1 MMTLQPDWEAIKA
14 EYEGG
19 TPLRAL
25 AAKYGVSK
33 SAIAKHKYQEHWA
46 EKKSGQVDKISDT
59 GGRTRDIN
67 AATRVHMAIRIYL
80 EEHPTWD
87 EIARRTGFASRGAC
101 HSAVMREMER
111 IVADDVQELRTF
123 ELHRLEKIEARCY
136 KAAVDEVNEGWTWA
150 VDRFLATSKRKAEL
164 MGMDAQKEDYTGPQV
179 IIEEVPMQ
187 YFTGPVVSS
196 GEPS

>member
-111 IVADDVQELRTF
+111 IVADDGVCDRLQVRF
-123 ELHRLEKIEARCY
+123 ELGAQLRRIGLRWCIDASPVC
-136 KAAVDEVNEGWTWA
+136 AV
-150 VDRFLATSKRKAEL
+150 FLGKL
-164 MGMDAQKEDYTGPQV
+164 LAQLPEHL
-179 IIEEVPMQ
+179 
-187 YFTGPVVSS
+187 
-196 GEPS
+196 